1 MSPAPDAIVVGA
13 GHNGLVAANYLARAG
28 LAVEVVER
36 REIVGGACVT
46 EEVFP
51 GFRASTCSY
60 VIGLLRPEIIRDL
73 ELPRYGLELYQSDV
87 LNANILPDG
96 RRLFLWQELDRTLRE
111 LERVAPGDA
120 EAYLAFGQRVTRFAK
135 LIDPFIM
142 APAPSLSD
150 VAASFE
156 AAGEQDLFTDF
167 FSGSLTELLDRQGF
181 RSELL
186 RGFLSFLSVVSVHGS
201 PGSPGSAYTYGH
213 HSWGEF
219 QGKPGQYGFARGGMS
234 GVSDALAAS
243 ARAHGVRIRT
253 ASPVDHVIVE
263 RGRARGVL
271 LADGDELRA
280 PIVISN
286 ADPVR
291 TYLSLVGEQH
301 LPGPFV
307 ERVRGIDMRGS
318 EAHLLIA
325 LDGLPT
331 FAGSDDPGPEYR
343 GMTLLGA
350 TEEVYERAF
359 DAQRR
364 GVLPDEL
371 SLEFAVDSVRDDSL
385 TPPGKHL
392 MNVGL
397 QQVPSTPADGTWDEL
412 RPEFTRRVLET
423 LEGYAPGFQQHVI
436 DVKAI
441 TPLDLE
447 RDYGLTGGNIFHG
460 SMTLGQLFDARP
472 VSSVSSHRSPVAGL
486 YLCGAG
492 THPGGGVMG
501 ANGYNAAQAVLAD
514 RSGAGDSGRRTRPR
528 TRRDPISRALEHP
541 RARKVAL
548 QVAKQPWS
556 RPLVRLA
563 ARRKGGR

>member
-1 MSPAPDAIVVGA
+1 MSSDVIIVGA

-28 LAVEVVER
+28 LSVEVVER

-73 ELPRYGLELYQSDV
+73 ELPRFGLELYQSDV

-96 RRLFLWQELDRTLRE
+96 RSLFLWQEFDRTLRE

-120 EAYLAFGQRVTRFAK
+120 EAYLAFGSRVNRFAK

-142 APAPSLSD
+142 GPAPSLAQ
-150 VAASFE
+150 VVETFE
-156 AAGEQDLFTDF
+156 AAGEKDLFTDF
-167 FSGSLTELLDRQGF
+167 FSGSLTELLDRHGF
-181 RSELL
+181 RSDLL

-219 QGKPGQYGFARGGMS
+219 QGKAGQYGFARGGMS
-234 GVSDALAAS
+234 GVSDALAAG
-243 ARAHGVRIRT
+243 ARHHGARIRT
-253 ASPVDHVIVE
+253 ESPVDHVIVE
-263 RGRARGVL
+263 GGRARGVVL
-271 LADGDELRA
+271 EDGDELRA

-291 TYLSLVGEQH
+291 TYLSLVGEKH
-301 LPGPFV
+301 LPDAFV
-307 ERVRGIDMRGS
+307 QRVKGIDMRGS

-325 LDGLPT
+325 LDGLPS
-331 FAGSDDPGPEYR
+331 FAGLGEPGPEYR

-350 TEEVYERAF
+350 TEEVYEQAF

-397 QQVPSTPADGTWDEL
+397 QQVPSTLASGTWDDL
-412 RPEFTRRVLET
+412 KPEFTRRVLEVM
-423 LEGYAPGFQQHVI
+423 ERYAPGFQSRVI
-436 DVKAI
+436 DTKAI

-447 RDYGLTGGNIFHG
+447 RDYSLTGGNIFHG
-460 SMTLGQLFDARP
+460 SMTLGQLFDSRP
-472 VSSVSSHRSPVAGL
+472 VSSVSSYRSPIEGL

-501 ANGYNAAQAVLAD
+501 ANGHNAAQAVLAD
-514 RSGAGDSGRRTRPR
+514 KQGRPYTRSTVVSRP
-528 TRRDPISRALEHP
+528 RRDPIASALEHP
-541 RARKVAL
+541 RIRRAAL

-556 RPLVRLA
+556 RPIVRLA
-563 ARRKGGR
+563 SRKKKSR